1 MGYLF
6 VFECYSIISNTSRHK
21 RLFGIPLVSNITT
34 ILVFRV
40 LVLLTPSIILSTLLQ
55 LYCRLLDTLPLFVD
69 TSCISFINI
78 TINKQP
84 YYIKYPY
91 YNRLIKRHPSKLTTI
106 FTRIFIIFY
115 SALLQRILFTIIPIF
130 IYRNRIYNL
139 LHLTVSVLP
148 LN

>member
-1 MGYLF
+1 MFTHHSEINCFFISKFKISKHLVFFLLPLGYLF

-40 LVLLTPSIILSTLLQ
+40 LVLLTPSIVLSTLLQ
-55 LYCRLLDTLPLFVD
+55 LYCRLLDTLPLLVD

-91 YNRLIKRHPSKLTTI
+91 YNRLI
-106 FTRIFIIFY
+106 
-115 SALLQRILFTIIPIF
+115 
-130 IYRNRIYNL
+130 
-139 LHLTVSVLP
+139 
-148 LN
+148 

>member
-1 MGYLF
+1 MFTHHSENNMFKTIIKNILFFIFKTCLPLGYLF

-91 YNRLIKRHPSKLTTI
+91 YNRLI
-106 FTRIFIIFY
+106 
-115 SALLQRILFTIIPIF
+115 
-130 IYRNRIYNL
+130 
-139 LHLTVSVLP
+139 
-148 LN
+148 